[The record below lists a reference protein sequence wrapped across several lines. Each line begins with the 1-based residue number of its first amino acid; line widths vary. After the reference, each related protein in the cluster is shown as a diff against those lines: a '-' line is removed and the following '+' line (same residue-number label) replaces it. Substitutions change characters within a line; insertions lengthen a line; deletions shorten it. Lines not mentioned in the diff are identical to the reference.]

1 MNDFDKAVL
10 NFFADNEQSV
20 LKEYRAHDGEYK
32 SLCEENKK
40 ASITMKKLYLK

>member
-20 LKEYRAHDGEYK
+20 LKEYRAYDGEYK
-32 SLCEENKK
+32 SLCEMEM
-40 ASITMKKLYLK
+40 SIKVQSKFTPNF